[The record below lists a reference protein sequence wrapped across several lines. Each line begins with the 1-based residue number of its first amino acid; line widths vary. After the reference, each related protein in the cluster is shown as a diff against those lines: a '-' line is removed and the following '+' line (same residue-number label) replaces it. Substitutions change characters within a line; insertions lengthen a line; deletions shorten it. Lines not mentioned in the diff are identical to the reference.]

1 VKLEM
6 SRWIVRELGLD
17 PNDVIMG
24 EEEANGSSSR
34 DIRRFAGG
42 DKQVKYVPMVGLY
55 KCECS

>member
-1 VKLEM
+1 M